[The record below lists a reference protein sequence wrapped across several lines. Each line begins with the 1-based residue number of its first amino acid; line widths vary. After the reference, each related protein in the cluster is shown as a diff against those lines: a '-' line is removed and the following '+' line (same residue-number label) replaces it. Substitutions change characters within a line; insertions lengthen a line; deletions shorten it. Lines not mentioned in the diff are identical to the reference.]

1 MYVML
6 DSFLY
11 NFDNSCSI
19 KECVLST
26 VSAIV
31 VCYSTNMAAQK
42 RFGKEVSTTSP
53 DCQTWID
60 HGILEMYGF
69 NHEEAIRCFQ
79 KALGYDDNCAMAH
92 YFIAYSNA
100 ADYNNPD
107 GLDYAVGY
115 EESVK
120 AMEKAKNGKVFDWE
134 MELIKAQLH
143 RFCWPPGSQPVEELH
158 RKYADEMRVVYQ
170 KFGKDDADIAALFA
184 ESLMM
189 LAPWKL
195 WTPSPDYKP
204 GIPETEE
211 LVTVLETG
219 LKASPQHPG
228 LCHFYVHTMELSAT
242 PEKALPA
249 ADTLRNGFQH
259 GHLLH
264 MASHIDMWIGHYQEA
279 IDVNKKAIDADE
291 AYVQKSGIVNEFYK
305 SYRLHN
311 YHLAVWAAMFDGQF
325 ATAMQYSEAMEKQL
339 GPEAVTFKLGGL
351 PIGSMF
357 LEPFSSVTWHVLIRF
372 GKWEEIINQPLKED
386 KDMYASAVATAHY
399 ARTIAYAVTGRIGEA
414 ETERKKFYDALNNKA
429 IELRYLFNNVMH
441 DGENFGGILDVGEAV
456 LNGELEYY
464 KGNHQEAFK
473 FLRLAVERDK
483 NLPYD
488 EPWGWMMPARHVLGA
503 LLVEQGEVA
512 EAEAIYR
519 EDLKQYKDNL
529 WSLLGLSQALKQQ
542 GKTEEAEL
550 VRASF
555 EKASV
560 RTDIKIQASCL
571 CATKICC
578 Q

>member
-1 MYVML
+1 M
-6 DSFLY
+6 D
-11 NFDNSCSI
+11 
-19 KECVLST
+19 
-26 VSAIV
+26 AR
-31 VCYSTNMAAQK
+31 
-42 RFGKEVSTTSP
+42 RFGKKVTTGSSE
-53 DCQTWID
+53 CQTWID
-60 HGILEMYGF
+60 HGLLEMYGF

-79 KALGYDDNCAMAH
+79 KALSYDANCAMAH
-92 YFIAYSNA
+92 YFIAYCNA

-107 GLDYAVGY
+107 GLDYIVGY
-115 EESVK
+115 EESIK
-120 AMEKAKNGKVFDWE
+120 AMEKATNTQVFDWE

-143 RFCWPPGSQPVEELH
+143 RFCWPPRSQSLVELH
-158 RKYADEMRVVYQ
+158 KKYAAEMRIVYQ
-170 KFGKDDADIAALFA
+170 KFGKDDVDVAAFFA

-195 WTPSPDYKP
+195 WTPPPDYKL

-211 LVTVLETG
+211 LVMVLETG
-219 LKASPQHPG
+219 LKSNPQHPG

-249 ADTLRNGFQH
+249 ADALRDGFEQ

-264 MASHIDMWIGHYQEA
+264 MASHIDMWVGQYREA
-279 IDVNKKAIDADE
+279 IDINKKAIIVDE
-291 AYVQKSGIVNEFYK
+291 AYVQRSGIDNEGYK

-311 YHLAVWAAMFDGQF
+311 YHLAVWAAMFDGQY
-325 ATAMQYSEAMEKQL
+325 ATAMQYAEAIEKQL
-339 GPEAVTFKLGGL
+339 GPEAVTFMSRGL

-357 LEPFSSVTWHVLIRF
+357 LESFTSTPWNVLIRF
-372 GKWEEIINQPLKED
+372 GKWEEILNRPLKED
-386 KDMYASAVATAHY
+386 KNMYATAIAFAHY
-399 ARTIAYAVTGRIGEA
+399 ARTIAYAVTGRIKEA
-414 ETERKKFYDALNNKA
+414 EIERQKFYDAFNNKA
-429 IELRYLFNNVMH
+429 LELRYLFNNAIH
-441 DGENFGGILDVGEAV
+441 DGEKFNGILDVGEAV

-483 NLPYD
+483 NLAYD

-503 LLVEQGEVA
+503 LLVEQGEVT
-512 EAEAIYR
+512 EAEAVYR

-542 GKTEEAEL
+542 GKTEEAEQ

-555 EKASV
+555 EKASA
-560 RTDIKIQASCL
+560 RADIKIQASCL